1 MRLSSILVFTVLLA
15 GAGCGGTSPTSP
27 SGATGGSGGGT
38 LSVRITDSPFSG
50 ARAVLIT
57 FSEVAVQ
64 RGSSWTR
71 VPFPDGAPTWSC
83 DLKKLEN
90 STEDL
95 LASGSLPRDTF
106 TAVRLIVQSAV
117 VYTDAVSTSATPC
130 ARTMTPPAGGAFP
143 MTLLS
148 SEGSTNGTFTVT
160 DSTSPIVVVDF
171 DGESSV
177 TRPNPAD
184 YRLTPV
190 VRLVTVR

>member
-1 MRLSSILVFTVLLA
+1 MRLSSILMFTALLA

-64 RGSSWTR
+64 RGSDWTR
-71 VPFPDGAPTWSC
+71 VSFPDGAPTWTC

-95 LASGSLPRDTF
+95 LASGSVSHDTF
-106 TAVRLIVQSAV
+106 TAVRLVVQSAV
-117 VYTDAVSTSATPC
+117 VYTDAVSTSTTPC
-130 ARTMTPPAGGAFP
+130 ARTMAAPAGGAFP

-148 SEGSTNGTFTVT
+148 SEGRTNGTFTVT
-160 DSTSPIVVVDF
+160 DSTAPVVVVDF

-190 VRLVTVR
+190 IRLVTVR